1 VRRRLVVGLLVAL
14 AGLVVPASASAG
26 WRGLVTGLNETNP
39 WLITPAADVPPAF
52 APYRD
57 AAAALHPRYFR
68 LNLQWSKL
76 QPTADAPPNFD
87 QPVDGCERG
96 QPPCAPY
103 GGLRALLRA
112 VRARQLADDGWRVVV
127 TIYGTPSWAVAA
139 DAPPGDCIRSPTA
152 RAPDPAAYEEF
163 VRSVV
168 RLGQEEDVRLAYWSP
183 WNEPNHPLF
192 LGPQRAGCTLEGA
205 RLMPAVYA
213 GLVRAMI
220 EARGTSS
227 GLILGEMASLKTD
240 KADSTSVVSFIGDL
254 PDDVVCSAA
263 VWAQHAYVPNS
274 AGSPGAPPASSD
286 LIDMVSTAL
295 AAHNCPNVPQL
306 WLTETAVGAPH
317 TNEPRPTDPARQLA
331 ECRAIEAAMR
341 SWADDRRVDAAF
353 QYTFREDPVFRVGLA
368 DTGLTRLYSG
378 YPVWKA
384 WGGAS
389 GSGDPV
395 PSELCA
401 G

>member
-1 VRRRLVVGLLVAL
+1 MRRWLVGLLATLAALGVA
-14 AGLVVPASASAG
+14 APASAQ

-39 WLITPAADVPPAF
+39 WLITPAANVPAPF

-68 LNLQWSKL
+68 LNVQWSKL
-76 QPTADAPPNFD
+76 QPTGDAPPDFD
-87 QPVDGCERG
+87 KPVDGCARG
-96 QPPCAPY
+96 QAPCAPY

-112 VRARQLADDGWRVVV
+112 VRARQIADDGWRVVV

-152 RAPDPAAYEEF
+152 RPPDLAAYEAF
-163 VRSVV
+163 VRALVE
-168 RLGQEEDVRLAYWSP
+168 LGRQERVRLAYWAP
-183 WNEPNHPLF
+183 WNEPNHPYF
-192 LGPQRAGCTLEGA
+192 LGPQHAGCTVEGE

-213 GLVRAMI
+213 GMVRAMI
-220 EARGTSS
+220 RARGTST
-227 GLILGEMASLKTD
+227 GLILGELASLKTD
-240 KADSTSVVSFIGDL
+240 KNDTTSVSNFIAAL

-274 AGSPGAPPASSD
+274 AGTPGAPPASSD
-286 LIDMVSTAL
+286 LIEMISAATA
-295 AAHNCPNVPQL
+295 ARGCPKQL

-317 TNEPRPTDPARQLA
+317 MNEPRPTDPARQLA
-331 ECRAIEAAMR
+331 ECRAMQAAMR
-341 SWADDRRVDAAF
+341 SWAVDRRVDAAF

-368 DTGLTRLYSG
+368 DSALTRLYSA
-378 YPVWKA
+378 YPVWQA

-389 GSGDPV
+389 GSGAPV

>member
-1 VRRRLVVGLLVAL
+1 
-14 AGLVVPASASAG
+14 
-26 WRGLVTGLNETNP
+26 
-39 WLITPAADVPPAF
+39 
-52 APYRD
+52 
-57 AAAALHPRYFR
+57 
-68 LNLQWSKL
+68 
-76 QPTADAPPNFD
+76 
-87 QPVDGCERG
+87 
-96 QPPCAPY
+96 
-103 GGLRALLRA
+103 
-112 VRARQLADDGWRVVV
+112 VRARQIADDGWRVVV

-139 DAPPGDCIRSPTA
+139 DAPAGDCIRSPTA
-152 RAPDPAAYEEF
+152 RPPDLAAYEAF
-163 VRSVV
+163 VRAVV
-168 RLGQEEDVRLAYWSP
+168 RLGQEEHVRLAYWSP

-192 LGPQRAGCTLEGA
+192 LGPQREGCTLEGA

-227 GLILGEMASLKTD
+227 GLILGELASLKTD
-240 KADSTSVVSFIGDL
+240 KADSTSVTSFIVDL
-254 PDDVVCSAA
+254 PDDVACSAA

-274 AGSPGAPPASSD
+274 AGGPGAPPASSD
-286 LIDMVSTAL
+286 LIEVISQAL
-295 AAHNCPNVPQL
+295 AARGCPKQL

-331 ECRAIEAAMR
+331 ECKAIEAAMR

-353 QYTFREDPVFRVGLA
+353 QYTFREDPVFRVGPA
-368 DTGLTRLYSG
+368 DTGLTRLYSS
-378 YPVWKA
+378 YPVWQA

-395 PSELCA
+395 PTELCA

>member
-1 VRRRLVVGLLVAL
+1 VRFRLLVAL
-14 AGLVVPASASAG
+14 LVVLGGLAVPAPASAI
-26 WRGLVTGLNETNP
+26 WRGLVTGLNESNP
-39 WLITPAADVPPAF
+39 AFITPAADVPAPFAAF
-52 APYRD
+52 RD
-57 AAAALHPRYFR
+57 ASAALHPRYFR

-76 QPTADAPPNFD
+76 QPTAGVPPDFD
-87 QPVDGCERG
+87 EPVDGCMRG
-96 QPPCAPY
+96 QPPCASY
-103 GGLRALLRA
+103 NGLRALLRA
-112 VRARQLADDGWRVVV
+112 VRARQIADDGWRVVV
-127 TIYGTPSWAVAA
+127 TIYGTPPWAVAA
-139 DAPPGDCIRSPTA
+139 DAPPGDCIRSASA
-152 RAPDPAAYEEF
+152 RVPDLAAYEEF
-163 VRSVV
+163 VRAVV
-168 RLGQEEDVRLAYWSP
+168 RLGQEEHVRLAYWSP

-192 LGPQRAGCTLEGA
+192 LGPQRAGCSLEGA

-220 EARGTSS
+220 AARGTSA

-274 AGSPGAPPASSD
+274 AGRAGAPPASSD
-286 LIDMVSTAL
+286 LIDMVSNAV
-295 AAHNCPNVPQL
+295 AAHGCPKQL

-317 TNEPRPTDPARQLA
+317 TNEPRPTDAARQLA
-331 ECRAIEAAMR
+331 ECNAIEAAMR
-341 SWADDRRVDAAF
+341 SWANDRRVDAAF
-353 QYTFREDPVFRVGLA
+353 QYTFREDPMFRVGLA
-368 DTGLTRLYSG
+368 DSALTLLYSS

-389 GSGDPV
+389 GRGDPV
-395 PSELCA
+395 PPELCA

>member
-1 VRRRLVVGLLVAL
+1 MRRRLLVAL
-14 AGLVVPASASAG
+14 LIALAALGAAASPASAR

-39 WLITPAADVPPAF
+39 WLITPAADAPAAF

-76 QPTADAPPNFD
+76 QPTAGQPPDFD
-87 QPVDGCERG
+87 QPMDGCERG
-96 QPPCAPY
+96 QAPCAPY

-112 VRARQLADDGWRVVV
+112 VRARQIADDGWRVVV
-127 TIYGTPSWAVAA
+127 TIYGTPAWAVAA
-139 DAPPGDCIRSPTA
+139 DAPAGDCIRSPTA
-152 RAPDPAAYEEF
+152 RPPDLEAYKAF
-163 VRSVV
+163 VRAII
-168 RLGQEEDVRLAYWSP
+168 RLGQEEHVRLAYWSP

-192 LGPQRAGCTLEGA
+192 LGPQTAGCTVEGA
-205 RLMPAVYA
+205 RLMPSVYS
-213 GLVRAMI
+213 GIVRAMT
-220 EARGTSS
+220 EARGTAS
-227 GLILGEMASLKTD
+227 GLILGEMASLKSD
-240 KADSTSVVSFIGDL
+240 KADSTSVTSFLDAL
-254 PDDVVCSAA
+254 PDDVACSAA

-274 AGSPGAPPASSD
+274 AGGSGAPPASSD
-286 LIDMVSTAL
+286 LIQMVSDGL
-295 AAHNCPNVPQL
+295 ARHGCQKQL
-306 WLTETAVGAPH
+306 WMTETAVGAPH

-331 ECRAIEAAMR
+331 ECKAIESAMR

-368 DTGLTRLYSG
+368 DTALTRLYSA

-395 PSELCA
+395 PRDLCS

>member
-1 VRRRLVVGLLVAL
+1 VRRLLVGLLVAL
-14 AGLVVPASASAG
+14 AALAAPASAPAV
-26 WRGLVTGLNETNP
+26 WRGLVTGLNESNP
-39 WLITPAADVPPAF
+39 WLITPAADVPPEF

-57 AAAALHPRYFR
+57 AAAALRPRYFR
-68 LNLQWSKL
+68 LDLQWSKL

-87 QPVDGCERG
+87 QPVDGCKRG

-112 VRARQLADDGWRVVV
+112 VRARQLADDGWRVMVM
-127 TIYGTPSWAVAA
+127 IYSTPSWAVAT

-152 RAPDPAAYEEF
+152 RAPDLAAYEAF
-163 VRSVV
+163 VRAIV
-168 RLGQEEDVRLAYWSP
+168 RLGQEEHVRLAYWAP

-192 LGPQRAGCTLEGA
+192 LGPQHAGCTVEGA

-213 GLVRAMI
+213 GIVRAMI
-220 EARGTSS
+220 RARGTSS
-227 GLILGEMASLKTD
+227 GLILGELASLKDD
-240 KADSTSVVSFIGDL
+240 KADTTSVTNFLAAL
-254 PDDVVCSAA
+254 PDDVVCAAA

-274 AGSPGAPPASSD
+274 AGTPGAPPASSD
-286 LIDMVSTAL
+286 LIDMISSATA
-295 AAHNCPNVPQL
+295 ARGCPKQL

-317 TNEPRPTDPARQLA
+317 LNEPRPTDPARQLA
-331 ECRAIEAAMR
+331 ECRAIQAAMR
-341 SWADDRRVDAAF
+341 SWARDRRVDAAF

-368 DTGLTRLYSG
+368 DSALSQLYSA

-395 PSELCA
+395 PSELCT